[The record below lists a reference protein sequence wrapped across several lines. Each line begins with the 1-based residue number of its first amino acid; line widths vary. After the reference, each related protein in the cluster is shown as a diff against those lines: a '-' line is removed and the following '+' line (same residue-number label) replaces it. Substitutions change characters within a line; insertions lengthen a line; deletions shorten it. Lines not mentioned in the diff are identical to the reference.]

1 MSRPVTCGPADLI
14 RQTVRGPRE
23 PPLPPRT
30 KSSNNSRE
38 TARQQIPVDKF
49 LDVLQNREYY
59 AELYPDV
66 LPLTRRLFAQ
76 LRAQAGNSRG
86 PNVQWAEPSL
96 VPGADIMMLAEGRKR
111 PQGDSEAGLERTVRD
126 TRELDVQ
133 TMRHHNLSPGSASA
147 SAASDDSDE
156 WLNCDDESLDFE
168 DARDDGDDDGKD
180 AEDQHQGSRRRIGSF
195 LNMDDEELAETRTS
209 EQPPEGHANGSGSR
223 CTGSA
228 PQVDRQPSNSLDMAE
243 RGEWA
248 QPGGP
253 LLSVSWMVE
262 PNLGQKHGAYQER
275 WDLETF
281 GRKVSQ

>member
-1 MSRPVTCGPADLI
+1 MMSRPVTCGPSDLV

-30 KSSNNSRE
+30 KSSLNSRE
-38 TARQQIPVDKF
+38 VARQQIPVDKF

-76 LRAQAGNSRG
+76 LRAQAGNKRG

-96 VPGADIMMLAEGRKR
+96 VPGADVMMMADGRKR
-111 PQGDSEAGLERTVRD
+111 PHGDSEAGQRAVQD
-126 TRELDVQ
+126 MRELDVQ
-133 TMRHHNLSPGSASA
+133 TMRDDNLSPA

-168 DARDDGDDDGKD
+168 DERDNDNGDGDGKE
-180 AEDQHQGSRRRIGSF
+180 AEDQYQGSQRRIGSF
-195 LNMDDEELAETRTS
+195 LSMDDEELAETRTS
-209 EQPPEGHANGSGSR
+209 EKPSEGDASGSGSR

-262 PNLGQKHGAYQER
+262 PNLFQKRGAYQ
-275 WDLETF
+275 
-281 GRKVSQ
+281 